1 MSDRSARISLVDA
14 DDAMLANRASD
25 GDIRAF
31 EMIIRRHSPLMKAYA
46 RKILGSS
53 DEVDDVVQ
61 ETFITAW
68 QQLPTLEEM
77 VALRSWLMKIV
88 SRKSID
94 RIRTRKQHANADDHE
109 TPAPEDTGPSEKA
122 EATSREKALSNVLAG
137 LPQEQRQCW
146 ALKHLAD
153 YSYDEIAAE
162 LDLPVSTVRGLLS
175 RARKNVIQ
183 GMEGWR

>member
-1 MSDRSARISLVDA
+1 MPERSVRINLVDA
-14 DDAMLANRASD
+14 DDAILANRAAD

-31 EMIIRRHSPLMKAYA
+31 EVLIRRHSPLMKAYA
-46 RKILGSS
+46 RKILGAS

-61 ETFITAW
+61 DTFITAW
-68 QQLPTLEEM
+68 QQLPALEEM
-77 VALRSWLMKIV
+77 VAIRSWLMKIV
-88 SRKSID
+88 TRKSID
-94 RIRTRKQHANADDHE
+94 RIRARKQHADANDHDA
-109 TPAPEDTGPSEKA
+109 PAPENTGPAHRA
-122 EATSREKALSNVLAG
+122 EASSREKALSKVLAG

-146 ALKHLAD
+146 VLKHLAD